1 MHSTFISPELKTLEW
16 WISRLMH
23 KLPVLLLYIRDI
35 QKKRIMKKII
45 SVTVYIGY
53 SDFAIGIKDLF

>member
-1 MHSTFISPELKTLEW
+1 
-16 WISRLMH
+16 MH

-53 SDFAIGIKDLF
+53 SDFAIGIKFSAQVS